1 MQGTT
6 VLGLIA
12 ATITTSSFLPQAIQ
26 TIRSKN
32 TKDISLGMYS
42 LLTTGV
48 LLWLIYGVMT
58 KDLPLLIAN
67 GITFLFSLITF
78 KRKTLSLT
86 VFHAKMIFSSTFSVS
101 YYNF

>member
-1 MQGTT
+1 MEKILNIKDISMEGTT

-26 TIRSKN
+26 TLRTKH

-67 GITFLFSLITF
+67 GITFLFSVLILVY
-78 KRKTLSLT
+78 KVVYK
-86 VFHAKMIFSSTFSVS
+86 
-101 YYNF
+101 

>member
-1 MQGTT
+1 MEGIT

-26 TIRSKN
+26 TLRTKN

-67 GITFLFSLITF
+67 GITLLFSVVI
-78 KRKTLSLT
+78 LT
-86 VFHAKMIFSSTFSVS
+86 YKVVYK
-101 YYNF
+101 

>member
-1 MQGTT
+1 MEGTT

-26 TIRSKN
+26 TLRTKN

-67 GITFLFSLITF
+67 GITFLFSVLILVY
-78 KRKTLSLT
+78 KVVYK
-86 VFHAKMIFSSTFSVS
+86 
-101 YYNF
+101 